1 MTHAMIIVLR
11 DPDSGT
17 VRKAIVLHYN
27 PETFTRSLQPQVM
40 K

>member
-11 DPDSGT
+11 DPASGT
-17 VRKAIVLHYN
+17 VRKTIVRQYN
-27 PETFTRSLQPQVM
+27 PGTLTRSLQPQVM

>member
-17 VRKAIVLHYN
+17 VRKTIVLQYI
-27 PETFTRSLQPQVM
+27 PTRPRARCSRRS
-40 K
+40 

>member
-1 MTHAMIIVLR
+1 MTHAMIIVVR

-17 VRKAIVLHYN
+17 VRKTVVLQYN
-27 PETFTRSLQPQVM
+27 PDTLTCSVQPHVV